1 MYRYEKNIS
10 VEAQIY
16 DVIVVGGGSAGICAA
31 IASARQGAKTL
42 LVEDTGWLG
51 GIGTTAAMVEFG
63 PIVRG
68 GLRVVGGIPYELM
81 QRMRTFGGAELR
93 DDTEDLLFAPETFA
107 HVAMLM
113 CEEAGVELLLHTR
126 MIDTIREGDAIT
138 GILLQDKEGMRYLA
152 DCGVDGIIS
161 TKGHIIRTAK
171 ELGFLTVQ
179 RFFALDSQGMGVIQ
193 DTLKNNPPHLMEI
206 MPGVIPKAIKRFADG
221 QIPVIAGGLIETR
234 QEVTAALS
242 AGALAVST
250 GCKEL
255 WYE

>member
-1 MYRYEKNIS
+1 MHI
-10 VEAQIY
+10 
-16 DVIVVGGGSAGICAA
+16 
-31 IASARQGAKTL
+31 
-42 LVEDTGWLG
+42 ED
-51 GIGTTAAMVEFG
+51 
-63 PIVRG
+63 IVRK
-68 GLRVVGGIPYELM
+68 LEYEPIIAAAQENKFQLALSSPANIV
-81 QRMRTFGGAELR
+81 FFLEPH
-93 DDTEDLLFAPETFA
+93 LL
-107 HVAMLM
+107 
-113 CEEAGVELLLHTR
+113 
-126 MIDTIREGDAIT
+126 TIRERTAQARAARKILFVHLAMAE
-138 GILLQDKEGMRYLA
+138 GIGQDREGMRYLA

-179 RFFALDSQGMGVIQ
+179 RFFALDSQGMGIIE

-206 MPGVIPKAIKRFADG
+206 MPGVIPKAVKRFADG
-221 QIPVIAGGLIETR
+221 PIPVIAGGLIETR